1 MQRQV
6 GGFQGRVNKDPDT
19 CYSFWVGA
27 SLKMLGDE
35 WVGQVRVGRWDD
47 SLNVVSC
54 LFARKTLYDIPSLHE
69 CVKTHAPHH
78 RERYF

>member
-35 WVGQVRVGRWDD
+35 WVGQVRLGVGDYGVYVD
-47 SLNVVSC
+47 SCVFS
-54 LFARKTLYDIPSLHE
+54 RKTLH
-69 CVKTHAPHH
+69 T
-78 RERYF
+78 